1 VTTTFEIIGKF
12 DTEGDS
18 QKLLYAPPPQP
29 LRYRETQCYK
39 VEFEGDEAALRN
51 FVSTVLCDP
60 ISQDL
65 RQGGEPVWDK
75 AAFILEYGM
84 KGAALDLEKE
94 TIAGYYH
101 RLDAPGFELKKLAL
115 RKRIYVFG
123 QGADP
128 APFVRDVVNPAIHTH
143 EVITL

>member
-12 DTEGDS
+12 DTEGDC
-18 QKLLYAPPPQP
+18 QKLLYAPPPKP
-29 LRYRETQCYK
+29 LRFRETQCYK
-39 VEFEGDEAALRN
+39 VEYEGDEAALRS
-51 FVSTVLCDP
+51 FVATVLCDS
-60 ISQDL
+60 ISQDMK
-65 RQGGEPVWDK
+65 QGGDAQWKD

-94 TIAGYYH
+94 TIASYYH
-101 RLDAPGFELKKLAL
+101 RLEAPGFELKKLAL

-123 QGADP
+123 EGADP

-143 EVITL
+143 QVIQP